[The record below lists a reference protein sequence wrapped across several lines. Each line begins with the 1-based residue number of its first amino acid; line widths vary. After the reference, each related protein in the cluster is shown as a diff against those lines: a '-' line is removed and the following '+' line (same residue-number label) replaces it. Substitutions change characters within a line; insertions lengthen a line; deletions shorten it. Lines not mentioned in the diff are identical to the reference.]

1 MTIDHFT
8 PRRYEMRHRTL
19 YTYDDDVSVCYERGF
34 LRPRPTATQTVVSND
49 IAISPEPTIITDHI
63 DYFGNCSYYVE
74 VRTPHKVLD
83 IVQTSMLDVHW
94 PRVDLD
100 ALNQW
105 TVQSAAQHIATDPAI
120 DIVEATNYLMA
131 SQLVE
136 LAPEVA
142 TYAST
147 MLQPDR
153 PLGDAIMAVVTE
165 IYSGFKYSKGAT
177 STKTTLPELLKLKAG
192 VCQDFAHLAVGCLRS
207 VGLPARYVSGYI
219 ETQPPPG
226 KVKLQGS
233 DATHAWTSVMVPDGT
248 WVDLDPTNNHLA
260 DSRYLVTGWGRDFR
274 DVSPLKGVIFTEAK
288 KSELK
293 VEVDVIRREEL
304 PLGSPDSAS

>member
-1 MTIDHFT
+1 MTDDQHFV
-8 PRRYEMRHRTL
+8 PRRYEMRHRTY

-34 LRPRPTATQTVVSND
+34 LRPRPTATQTVVSNHVD
-49 IAISPEPTIITDHI
+49 ISPEPNIVTDHV
-63 DYFGNCSYYVE
+63 DFFGNSSFYVE

-83 IVQTSMLDVHW
+83 IVQTSVLDVHW

-100 ALNQW
+100 ALNRW
-105 TVQSAAQHIATDPAI
+105 TVQSAAEHIATSPDI
-120 DIVEATNYLMA
+120 DIVEATNYLME
-131 SQLVE
+131 SQLVD

-142 TYAST
+142 AYAST
-147 MLQPDR
+147 ILPPDR
-153 PLGDAIMAVVTE
+153 PLGEAIMAVVTE
-165 IYSGFKYSKGAT
+165 IYSGFSYSKGAT
-177 STKTTLPELLKLKAG
+177 STRTTLPELLQLRAG
-192 VCQDFAHLAVGCLRS
+192 VCQDFAHLAVGCFRT

-233 DATHAWTSVMVPDGT
+233 DATHAWAAVMAPDGS

-293 VEVDVIRREEL
+293 VEVDVTKLEEL
-304 PLGSPDSAS
+304 PLGAPSAS